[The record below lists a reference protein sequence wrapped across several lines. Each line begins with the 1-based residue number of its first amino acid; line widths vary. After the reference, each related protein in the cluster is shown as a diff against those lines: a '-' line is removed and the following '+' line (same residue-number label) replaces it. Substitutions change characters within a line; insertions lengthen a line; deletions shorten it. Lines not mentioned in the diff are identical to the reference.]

1 MCRGSLTLQQSLYSV
16 LCIISFF
23 REATLLLWP
32 LPLFLMSVWKGIPRL
47 LEMTDPA
54 YGGWLKTLTYHIFTL
69 KSSQSNCIS
78 IQYKYIKNS
87 SRIKQLFFQRH
98 VIITSQAQA
107 MAWLI
112 LSQAGEQYQKGWTQ
126 WTLKCLKILL
136 DLPEGIQCLGEQNG
150 WDKFIPIL
158 SSSLRLITGMRY
170 HEQTIVTRKYDRV
183 KNCQQLSICLEVYT
197 FGIWRRRNV
206 RCFSLIISIS

>member
-32 LPLFLMSVWKGIPRL
+32 LPFFLMSVWKAISRL
-47 LEMTDPA
+47 LEMTDTA

-112 LSQAGEQYQKGWTQ
+112 LSQAGETISEGLDTVDFEVSQNFIGFARRHTMFGGTEWMGQVHSNIKFQFKINNRYEVSWTDN
-126 WTLKCLKILL
+126 C
-136 DLPEGIQCLGEQNG
+136 
-150 WDKFIPIL
+150 DK
-158 SSSLRLITGMRY
+158 
-170 HEQTIVTRKYDRV
+170 KYDRV

-197 FGIWRRRNV
+197 FGI
-206 RCFSLIISIS
+206 